1 MVWFDETLRLRPC
14 TTTSFAYFE
23 GWIAP
28 ATQSPFNPAKIE
40 KTETGIDGWL
50 EKEKKR

>member
-1 MVWFDETLRLRPC
+1 MWFDETLRLKPC
-14 TTTSFAYFE
+14 TTASFGHVE

-40 KTETGIDGWL
+40 PIETGIDGWA
-50 EKEKKR
+50 EKTK